1 LFKGILKLDK
11 LNNTQ
16 RTTFVLLLSAI
27 AFFYSCSSEKNAPLN
42 RAYHNTTAHYNA
54 YFYALA
60 QITSI
65 EESIK
70 ASQPADYDHI
80 LPIFPA
86 IDSANKETYKVEIE
100 EAIKKAS
107 IVIQYHKNSK
117 WVDDSYTI
125 IGQARMYGYDYPNA
139 IETFKYVNTKGEDVN
154 AKHWALINLMR
165 TFIENNEMSNA
176 EAVLDY
182 LNREKLNEKNLKFYY
197 LMKAFYYQKLDQKN
211 EMVKSLVAASPLLTK
226 QERAKKYFI
235 IGQVYQEIGFESA
248 AFDYYKKCI
257 RSNPEYELSFYAKL
271 NMAQVTQLGERSDI
285 KDVRK
290 YFKKLV
296 KDEKNLEFQDRIY
309 LEWAKFELKQ
319 GYLPE
324 ALTNF
329 NLSIQNSKNNPKI
342 KGLAYLRLGEVY
354 FDTLKDYSV
363 AQAYYD
369 SAVTTLPKSYEDY
382 DKVVARNEVLTR
394 FIEQINTI
402 TLQDSLLNLS
412 TRDST
417 ELMTLF
423 IAEAEQRSELEEAKE
438 EKERKKQAAE
448 SFFSFNQE
456 PTGIGGGN
464 WYFTNPAAV
473 SKGRTEF
480 KNIWGERVLE
490 DHWRRSIKSS
500 IIETDN
506 DTPTDE
512 LTDNQEEA
520 EEDKRTSIANAAKAF
535 YEQIPQTK
543 DAVQAANKKLED
555 AYYTLANIY
564 HFELEEDKNA
574 IENYKILLN
583 RYPKTVYEPE
593 VLYLLY
599 LIEMEEKYKKLI
611 FDKFPNSLY
620 ANLILNPQFVE
631 ESNKTNEKLA
641 IEYQKAYKLYKQAD
655 FESAKHFIRTAI
667 TAYPK
672 ASFIANFWLLNAL
685 IIGKT
690 EPLPEYQLALNEFI
704 LKYPVGDLS
713 DYAKK
718 LLEATKTYQ
727 NRLVKLKETKFSK
740 VLADQD
746 HYFILIADSV
756 NEKSALESINRLIN
770 AQYANKNLNV
780 GKLDLSSTSTFIVIK
795 TFSNKDDSLL
805 FYDLIKSEQSVKS
818 VIFVISKLN
827 FELLN
832 QTKEVDI
839 YLTFFE
845 ANY

>member
-1 LFKGILKLDK
+1 M
-11 LNNTQ
+11 NNT
-16 RTTFVLLLSAI
+16 RRITFFLLLIAL

-65 EESIK
+65 EEGIK
-70 ASQPADYDHI
+70 ASQSVDYDHI

-139 IETFKYVNTKGEDVN
+139 IETFKYVNTKGEDIN

-176 EAVLDY
+176 EAVADY
-182 LNREKLNEKNLKFYY
+182 LSREKLNEKNLKYSY

-211 EMVKSLVAASPLLTK
+211 NMVKNLVAADLLLTK
-226 QERAKKYFI
+226 QERAKLFFI

-296 KDEKNLEFQDRIY
+296 KDEKNREFQDRIY

-319 GYLPE
+319 GYLSE
-324 ALTNF
+324 ALANF
-329 NLSIQNSKNNPKI
+329 NLSIQFSKNNPQI

-354 FDTLKDYSV
+354 FDTLKDYSI

-369 SAVTTLPKSYEDY
+369 SAVTTLPKNYEDY
-382 DKVVARNEVLTR
+382 EKIATRNEVLTR
-394 FIEQINTI
+394 FIKQINTI

-412 TRDST
+412 TKDST
-417 ELMTLF
+417 ELMVLF
-423 IAEAEQRSELEEAKE
+423 IAEAEKRKELEKEKE
-438 EKERKKQAAE
+438 EKEKRKEAAE

-456 PTGIGGGN
+456 PTEIGGGN
-464 WYFTNPAAV
+464 WYFTNPTAV

-480 KNIWGERVLE
+480 KNLWGERTLE

-500 IIETDN
+500 VIDVDADPNIE
-506 DTPTDE
+506 
-512 LTDNQEEA
+512 DNQEIA
-520 EEDKRTSIANAAKAF
+520 SSEEDDKSSVNNLVSGFFSQVPK
-535 YEQIPQTK
+535 TK
-543 DAVQAANKKLED
+543 QDVADAHKKLED
-555 AYYTLANIY
+555 AYYNLGNIY
-564 HFELEEDKNA
+564 HFELEEDKSA
-574 IENYKILLN
+574 IENYEILLN
-583 RYPKTVYEPE
+583 RYSKTLYEPE

-599 LIEMEEKYKKLI
+599 LIQIESNSAKSEGYKNQIFNKY
-611 FDKFPNSLY
+611 PNSLY
-620 ANLILNPQFVE
+620 ANLILNPHFVE
-631 ESNKTNEKLA
+631 ESNKANEKLA
-641 IEYQKAYKLYKQAD
+641 VEYQKAYKLFKGGDY
-655 FESAKHFIRTAI
+655 ESAKHFINTAI
-667 TAYPK
+667 GGSPK

-690 EPLPEYQLALNEFI
+690 ESLPEYQLALNDFI
-704 LKYPVGDLS
+704 MEYPEGELNE
-713 DYAKK
+713 YAKK
-718 LLEATKTYQ
+718 LLEASKTYQ
-727 NRLVKLKETKFSK
+727 NRLVKLTETRFSK
-740 VLADQD
+740 VVADQD
-746 HYFILIADSV
+746 HYFVLISDTTSEKTA
-756 NEKSALESINRLIN
+756 NEVINRLIN
-770 AQYANKNLNV
+770 SQYANKNFKV
-780 GKLDLSSTSTFIVIK
+780 GKLDLQPTSSFIVVK
-795 TFSNKDDSLL
+795 TFSNKDESLL
-805 FYDLIKSEQSVKS
+805 FYDIIKSEQSIKN

-827 FELLN
+827 FELLY
-832 QTKEVDI
+832 QTKELDT

>member
-1 LFKGILKLDK
+1 
-11 LNNTQ
+11 LNKSL
-16 RTTFVLLLSAI
+16 RTTFLLLLLAT

-65 EESIK
+65 EEGIK
-70 ASQPADYDHI
+70 ASQSIDYDHI

-86 IDSANKETYKVEIE
+86 IDSANKETYKVEVE

-117 WVDDSYTI
+117 WVDDSYNI

-165 TFIENNEMSNA
+165 TFIENNEMTNA
-176 EAVLDY
+176 EAVSDFLS
-182 LNREKLNEKNLKFYY
+182 REKLNEKNLKFFY

-211 EMVKSLVAASPLLTK
+211 NMVKNLVAADLLLTK
-226 QERAKKYFI
+226 QERARLFFI

-296 KDEKNLEFQDRIY
+296 KDEKNREFQDRIY
-309 LEWAKFELKQ
+309 FEWAKFELKQ
-319 GYLPE
+319 GYLSE
-324 ALTNF
+324 SLKNF
-329 NLSIQNSKNNPKI
+329 NLSIQNSKNNPRI
-342 KGLAYLRLGEVY
+342 KGLAYLSLGEVY
-354 FDTLKDYSV
+354 YDTLKDYSI

-369 SAVTTLPKSYEDY
+369 SAVNTLPKTYEEY
-382 DKVVARNEVLTR
+382 EKVAARNEVLTR
-394 FIEQINTI
+394 FVEQINTI
-402 TLQDSLLNLS
+402 TLQDSLLTLS
-412 TRDST
+412 TKDSS
-417 ELMTLF
+417 EVMALF
-423 IAEAEQRSELEEAKE
+423 VAEAEHRKALEDAAQ
-438 EKERKKQAAE
+438 EKERKKEAAE

-456 PTGIGGGN
+456 PTGIGGGS

-500 IIETDN
+500 VIEADLNEDITD
-506 DTPTDE
+506 DS
-512 LTDNQEEA
+512 EEVSSK
-520 EEDKRTSIANAAKAF
+520 EEEGNSAIDIATGF
-535 YEQIPQTK
+535 YKQIPQTK
-543 DAVQAANKKLED
+543 EDIANAHKKLED
-555 AYYTLANIY
+555 AYYNLANIY
-564 HFELEEDKNA
+564 HFELEEDQNA
-574 IENYKILLN
+574 VENYKILLS
-583 RYPKTVYEPE
+583 RYKETLYEPE

-599 LIEMEEKYKKLI
+599 LIELEKNPNNAKSHKDILFKKY
-611 FDKFPNSLY
+611 PNSLY
-620 ANLILNPQFVE
+620 ANLILNPQFAE
-631 ESNKTNEKLA
+631 ESKKANEKLA
-641 IEYQKAYKLYKQAD
+641 QEYKKAYKLFKEGDY
-655 FESAKHFIRTAI
+655 ESAKIFISSAVADFPEAEFT
-667 TAYPK
+667 
-672 ASFIANFWLLNAL
+672 ANFRMLNTL

-690 EPLPEYQLALNEFI
+690 EPLPEYQLALNDFMI
-704 LKYPVGDLS
+704 MYPEGDLNE
-713 DYAKK
+713 YAKT
-718 LLEATKTYQ
+718 LLEASKNYQ
-727 NRLVKLKETKFSK
+727 NSLVKLKETRFSK
-740 VLADQD
+740 VVADQD
-746 HYFILIADSV
+746 HYFILVADSTS
-756 NEKSALESINRLIN
+756 EKTSLEVINRLVN
-770 AQYANKNLNV
+770 AQFANSNLTV
-780 GKLDLSSTSTFIVIK
+780 GKLDLTATSSFIIVK
-795 TFSNKDDSLL
+795 PFKSKEESLL
-805 FYDLIKSEQSVKS
+805 FYDLIKSEQSVKN
-818 VIFVISKLN
+818 VTFVISKLN
-827 FELLN
+827 FELLF
-832 QTKEVDI
+832 QTKEVDT

>member
-1 LFKGILKLDK
+1 

-16 RTTFVLLLSAI
+16 RATFILLLIAI
-27 AFFYSCSSEKNAPLN
+27 AFFYSCSSERNAPLN

-86 IDSANKETYKVEIE
+86 IDSANKETYKVEVE

-117 WVDDSYTI
+117 WVDDSYNI

-154 AKHWALINLMR
+154 AKHWGLINLMR

-176 EAVLDY
+176 EAVADY
-182 LNREKLNEKNLKFYY
+182 LTREKLNEKNLKYSY
-197 LMKAFYYQKLDQKN
+197 LMKAFYYQKLDQKDN
-211 EMVKSLVAASPLLTK
+211 MVKSLVAAEPLLTK
-226 QERAKKYFI
+226 PERAKLFFT

-296 KDEKNLEFQDRIY
+296 KDEKNREFQDRIY

-319 GYLPE
+319 GYLTE
-324 ALTNF
+324 ALSNF
-329 NLSIQNSKNNPKI
+329 NLSIQNSKSNPKI
-342 KGLAYLRLGEVY
+342 KGLAYLNLGEVY
-354 FDTLKDYSV
+354 FDTLKDYSI

-369 SAVTTLPKSYEDY
+369 SAVNTLPKSYEEY
-382 DKVVARNEVLTR
+382 DKIAARNEVLTR

-412 TRDST
+412 TKDST

-423 IAEAEQRSELEEAKE
+423 IAEAEQRKALEKADE
-438 EKERKKQAAE
+438 EKERKKQATE

-500 IIETDN
+500 VIETDN
-506 DTPTDE
+506 DNPIEDE
-512 LTDNQEEA
+512 LTDNQKQS
-520 EEDKRTSIANAAKAF
+520 EEDEKTSIANVAKTF
-535 YEQIPQTK
+535 YDQVPQTK

-564 HFELEEDKNA
+564 HFELEEDKSA
-574 IENYKILLN
+574 IENYNILLN
-583 RYPKTVYEPE
+583 RYPTTLYEPE

-599 LIEMEEKYKKLI
+599 LIEIEAHPKMGEKYKKLI

-620 ANLILNPQFVE
+620 ANLILNPSFVE

-641 IEYQKAYKLYKQAD
+641 IEYQKAYKLYQQED

-667 TAYPK
+667 TASPK
-672 ASFIANFWLLNAL
+672 ASFIANFWLLDAL

-690 EPLPEYQLALNEFI
+690 ESLPEYQFALNDFI
-704 LKYPVGDLS
+704 LKYPEGDLT

-718 LLEATKTYQ
+718 LLEASKTYQ
-727 NRLVKLKETKFSK
+727 DRLVKLKETRFSK
-740 VLADQD
+740 VVADQD
-746 HYFILIADSV
+746 HYFIAIADSAS
-756 NEKSALESINRLIN
+756 EKSALESINRLIDS
-770 AQYANKNLNV
+770 QYANKNLKV
-780 GKLDLSSTSTFIVIK
+780 GKLYLTSTSVFIVIK

-805 FYDLIKSEQSVKS
+805 FYDIIKSEQSVKN
-818 VIFVISKLN
+818 VTFVISKLN
-827 FELLN
+827 FELLY
-832 QTKEVDI
+832 QTKEVDT

>member
-1 LFKGILKLDK
+1 
-11 LNNTQ
+11 LNNLF
-16 RTTFVLLLSAI
+16 RASYIFLLLLMVLL
-27 AFFYSCSSEKNAPLN
+27 FSCSSEKNAPLN

-54 YFYALA
+54 YFYAIA

-65 EESIK
+65 EQGIK
-70 ASQPADYDHI
+70 ASQSIDYDHI

-86 IDSANKETYKVEIE
+86 IDSTNRETYKIEVE

-117 WVDDSYTI
+117 WVDDSYNI
-125 IGQARMYGYDYPNA
+125 IGQARMYGYDFPNA
-139 IETFKYVNTKGEDVN
+139 IETFKFVNTKGEDVN

-165 TFIENNEMSNA
+165 TFIENNEMTNA
-176 EAVLDY
+176 EAVSDY
-182 LNREKLNEKNLKFYY
+182 LTREKLNEKNLKFFY
-197 LMKAFYYQKLDQKN
+197 LMKAFYYQRLDQKN
-211 EMVKSLVAASPLLTK
+211 NMVKNLVATDLLLTK
-226 QERAKKYFI
+226 QERARLFFI

-296 KDEKNLEFQDRIY
+296 KDEKNRDFQDRIY

-319 GYLPE
+319 GYLDE
-324 ALTNF
+324 SLANF

-342 KGLAYLRLGEVY
+342 KGLAYLSLGEVY
-354 FDTLKDYSV
+354 YDTLKDFSK

-369 SAVTTLPKSYEDY
+369 SAVTTLPKSYEGY
-382 DKVVARNEVLTR
+382 EEIVVRSEVLTR

-402 TLQDSLLNLS
+402 ELQDSLLSLS
-412 TRDST
+412 QKDST
-417 ELMTLF
+417 ELMKLF
-423 IAEAEQRSELEEAKE
+423 ISEAEHRKLLEEDALKKE
-438 EKERKKQAAE
+438 EKKAAAE

-456 PTGIGGGN
+456 PTGIGGGS

-480 KNIWGERVLE
+480 KNIWGERKLE

-500 IIETDN
+500 VIDTDS
-506 DTPTDE
+506 
-512 LTDNQEEA
+512 DNA
-520 EEDKRTSIANAAKAF
+520 EENILEDASSKEDEAATIQNTAIEFFK
-535 YEQIPQTK
+535 QVPQTNEQV
-543 DAVQAANKKLED
+543 AEANKKLEN
-555 AYYTLANIY
+555 AFYNLANIY

-574 IENYKILLN
+574 VDNYITLLK
-583 RYPKTVYEPE
+583 RYTETTYEPE

-599 LIEMEEKYKKLI
+599 LIELDNQPSEAATYKNKL
-611 FDKFPNSLY
+611 FDKYSNSLY

-631 ESNKTNEKLA
+631 ESNKVNEKLA
-641 IEYQKAYKLYKQAD
+641 IDYKKAYQLYKEGD
-655 FESAKHFIRTAI
+655 YESAKVFINSAINNYPEAEFTANYWI
-667 TAYPK
+667 LK
-672 ASFIANFWLLNAL
+672 AL

-690 EPLPEYQLALNEFI
+690 EPLPEYQLALNEYI
-704 LKYPVGDLS
+704 IMYPEGELTE
-713 DYAKK
+713 YAKT
-718 LLEATKTYQ
+718 LFEASITYQ

-740 VLADQD
+740 VVLDQD
-746 HYFILIADSV
+746 HYFVLLADST
-756 NEKSALESINRLIN
+756 NEATTTVKIKTLIN
-770 AQYANKNLNV
+770 AQFGNQNLTL
-780 GKLDLSSTSTFIVIK
+780 GKLSITPTSYFIIVK
-795 TFSNKDDSLL
+795 SFKNSEESLL
-805 FYDLIKSEQSVKS
+805 FYDLIKSDQSIENVT
-818 VIFVISKLN
+818 FVISKLN
-827 FELLN
+827 FELLY
-832 QTKEVDI
+832 QTKEIDT